1 MLFYNLSTLLSSPR
15 HFLSPTHFYRL
26 QTILIVSPQQRN
38 FVDKSKL
45 NFVDTNSVW
54 SDQSKLMITYTQ
66 CNNSSLIDFEI
77 KSYLLLPTANTPIHI
92 TRYENKHLNAQTLF
106 ASLITWY
113 FSYEIFMSAS
123 KYEMMCFKY
132 CLNFTN
138 ITPFDD
144 VEFFDF

>member
-1 MLFYNLSTLLSSPR
+1 MSYPNRFFFRLPPPR
-15 HFLSPTHFYRL
+15 R
-26 QTILIVSPQQRN
+26 RN

-66 CNNSSLIDFEI
+66 CNTSSLIDFKI